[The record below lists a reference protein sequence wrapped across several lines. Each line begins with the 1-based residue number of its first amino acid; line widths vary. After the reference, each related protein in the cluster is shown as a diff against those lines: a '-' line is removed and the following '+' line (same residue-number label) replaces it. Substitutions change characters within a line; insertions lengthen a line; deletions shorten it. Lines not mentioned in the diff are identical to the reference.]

1 MMDTTRSLLR
11 KQSRL
16 PLSLKVKHLLRARLE
31 SGEWSMGTR
40 LPTLEELMK
49 QYEVSRVT
57 VRSALAE
64 LETEG
69 LIELTRGKGTF
80 VIGDVAKDHWLML
93 PTDWDSLIDHLTHL
107 KSDFIELGS
116 KKTSLP
122 TEMTG
127 EISLATYWCNTRVN
141 YTKDL
146 AYSFNTIYI
155 IDEIAQRFLPSFKKE
170 PALLVLD
177 RLCKDLIH
185 TTSQTLT
192 VRVADAE
199 LARHL
204 KMEIGMPV
212 VRVIRIIN
220 DPTDRIIYAANIFY
234 PAKYLSI
241 QTNFSLSN
249 K

>member
-1 MMDTTRSLLR
+1 MIDTTRSLLR

-49 QYEVSRVT
+49 EYEVSRVT

-64 LETEG
+64 LESEG

-80 VIGDVAKDHWLML
+80 VIGDIAKDHWLML
-93 PTDWDSLIDHLTHL
+93 PTDWDSLIEHLTHL
-107 KSDFIELGS
+107 KSEFIELGS
-116 KKTSLP
+116 KKTNIP
-122 TEMTG
+122 VDIIG
-127 EISLATYWCNTRVN
+127 EVCLTTYWCNTRVN
-141 YTKDL
+141 YTNNL

-155 IDEIAQRFLPSFKKE
+155 VDEIAQRFLPSLKTE

-185 TTSQTLT
+185 STSQTLT

-204 KMEIGMPV
+204 NMDIGMPV
-212 VRVIRIIN
+212 VRVIRIIR
-220 DPTDRIIYAANIFY
+220 DSSDRVIYAANIFY

-241 QTNFSLSN
+241 QTNFSLN
-249 K
+249 TD